1 MITKFKIF
9 EDMFDVAFRTGSE
22 NKPNFEIG
30 DTVVCINDRKI
41 GTNKNHKYLV
51 TNIFY
56 DDDRSW
62 YCHLKYENGVT
73 LANVIGQPYWYFC
86 NDFISETE
94 YDSKKYNL

>member
-30 DTVVCINDRKI
+30 DTVV
-41 GTNKNHKYLV
+41 
-51 TNIFY
+51 
-56 DDDRSW
+56 
-62 YCHLKYENGVT
+62 
-73 LANVIGQPYWYFC
+73 WYFC